1 MKLPVLLALLFVSP
15 LLRAAEPLRI
25 ASLHTVTTEIA
36 QRVGGDRVAV
46 TGLVKAGVDPHDY
59 EPTPDDLKVV
69 ASSELILAAGK
80 GLEGYLDKLKQSS
93 GSKAP
98 LLKAGD
104 TLPNYKAIVG
114 PGHEGHDHGVDPHWW
129 HSIGAVEKV
138 VGVVRER
145 LAKMRPEDKATFDK
159 NATAYL
165 AELKELREWAAKE
178 IAKIPRDQRKLV
190 TSHDAFQFFA
200 KDFGFRIYPIR
211 GISTDDEPSSKKV
224 GELIAAIKKQK
235 VRAIFPEA
243 VENPKVMAEITRETG
258 AKVAGALLADGL
270 GEGEAGTYAGMYKK
284 NVGVIVAALGEP

>member
-1 MKLPVLLALLFVSP
+1 MKLPALFALLLVVP
-15 LLRAAEPLRI
+15 TLRAAEPLRI

-36 QRVGGDRVAV
+36 TRVGGEKVKV
-46 TGLVKAGVDPHDY
+46 TGLVKAGTDPHDF
-59 EPTPDDLKVV
+59 EPTPDDLKIV
-69 ASSELILAAGK
+69 AASDLIIAAGK
-80 GLEGYLDKLKQSS
+80 GLEGYLDKLQQSS
-93 GSKAP
+93 GTKAP

-114 PGHEGHDHGVDPHWW
+114 PGHEGHDHGADPHWW

-145 LAKMRPEDKATFDK
+145 LAKLRPSDKAAFEQ

-165 AELKELREWAAKE
+165 AELAELKKWAAAE

-190 TSHDAFQFFA
+190 TTHDAFQFFA
-200 KDFGFRIYPIR
+200 KDYGFRIYPIR

-224 GELIAAIKKQK
+224 AELIAVIKKQK

-258 AKVAGALLADGL
+258 AKVAGQLLADGL
-270 GEGEAGTYAGMYKK
+270 GEGEAATYVGMFKK
-284 NVGVIVAALGEP
+284 NVGVIVAALAQ